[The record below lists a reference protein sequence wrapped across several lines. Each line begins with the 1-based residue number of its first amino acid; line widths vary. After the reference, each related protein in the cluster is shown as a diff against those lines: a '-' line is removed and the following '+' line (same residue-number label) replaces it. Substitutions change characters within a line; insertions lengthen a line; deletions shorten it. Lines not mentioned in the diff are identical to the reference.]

1 MDDNYIKSGKF
12 GNRNGELKNQIQK

>member
-12 GNRNGELKNQIQK
+12 GNRNGELKNQIQ